1 MVGRQGE
8 VVWMGQMRE
17 KELDNEILYAKHQA
31 LFRSKGKPVT
41 RYMTPS
47 VGGPGLWYVEY
58 REVREA

>member
-1 MVGRQGE
+1 
-8 VVWMGQMRE
+8 MGQMRE